1 MVSHKSPMVSRQG
14 PAGCTA
20 DTCLVGSIGRK
31 LVLSAGQPASELQVG
46 LLSVMECEAL
56 LEGRLQQHA
65 CLAHWEMEPY
75 ALFMLPLPHLSS
87 T

>member
-1 MVSHKSPMVSRQG
+1 MVCMQC

-20 DTCLVGSIGRK
+20 DTCLVRSIGGE

-46 LLSVMECEAL
+46 LLSVMEGEAL

-65 CLAHWEMEPY
+65 CLAHRELKPY
-75 ALFMLPLPHLSS
+75 ALLLLPLPHLSS
-87 T
+87 A